1 MNIFDQLLEI
11 HGLLKNDEQWLV
23 FLEDFLIELEV
34 NNIHE
39 LIDKVSETEDE
50 DVIHD
55 LINEGEEILL
65 IRESELDNFADWEDL
80 ENDWTYE
87 D

>member
-23 FLEDFLIELEV
+23 FLEDFLIEYEV

-39 LIDKVSETEDE
+39 LIDKVADTENE
-50 DVIHD
+50 DILDD
-55 LINEGEEILL
+55 LVNEGEEILL
-65 IRESELDNFADWEDL
+65 IREADYDLLNESDEWEWD
-80 ENDWTYE
+80 DYE

>member
-80 ENDWTYE
+80 ENDWAYE

>member
-23 FLEDFLIELEV
+23 FLEDFLIEYEA

-39 LIDKVSETEDE
+39 LIDKVADTENE
-50 DVIHD
+50 DILDD
-55 LINEGEEILL
+55 LVNEGEEILL
-65 IRESELDNFADWEDL
+65 IREADYDLLNESDEWEW
-80 ENDWTYE
+80 NDYE

>member
-80 ENDWTYE
+80 ENDWVYE